1 LRSRD
6 CATPFPNPGDDMKGF
21 TKVKDDE
28 EALRGAQEFELDEFS
43 GDEDERGVGSG
54 RR

>member
-1 LRSRD
+1 
-6 CATPFPNPGDDMKGF
+6 MKGF

-28 EALRGAQEFELDEFS
+28 ETLRGAQEFELDEFS
-43 GDEDERGVGSG
+43 GDEDERGVGSS

>member
-1 LRSRD
+1 LRSRECD
-6 CATPFPNPGDDMKGF
+6 VPFANPGDDVAKGW

-28 EALRGAQEFELDEFS
+28 EALRGAQEFELNEFS
-43 GDEDERGVGSG
+43 GDEDDGRGG